1 MTDPIDLARAALDDI
16 ATAARSRDFFTLSER
31 TASLVQSVRAREADP
46 ARRLLVW
53 LRAVDS
59 AVGQLDPSLRS
70 DERVRVGD
78 RSMYRAEAMAP
89 TLNILVAPLVS
100 DASLAGGDGP
110 ARAFDAI
117 WPAFRRGFF
126 DRTREQGAELLALAI
141 DDASGAH
148 MLHALCALPESWK
161 NPRVRAVVLA
171 LAARMQDPDALRAA
185 MPTRAT
191 WSERMLLVT
200 ALEARGRHGEAL
212 EVLRAQKPNPARDA
226 AIARIVAA
234 SPAAPAR
241 SPEGNEALDE
251 ALSGARIAPSQL
263 PALAQR
269 FSMDE
274 DAILTRALAVT
285 KLESDPAW
293 LAELARRARWTDL
306 VALAKKSHPLDL
318 LDVIERAPKEVAR
331 ELSAI
336 TLERVFH
343 QRVAWVDEHKARLFV
358 GRALRATLDH
368 ADDAK
373 QRAKALAKARSLAN
387 RVAAKNTDWFTREL
401 ARELSDAVTQLDR

>member
-1 MTDPIDLARAALDDI
+1 MTDPIDLASTSLDAI
-16 ATAARSRDFFTLSER
+16 ATAARQRDFFALSER
-31 TASLVQSVRAREADP
+31 AASLVGAVRAREADP

-53 LRAVDS
+53 LRAVDC
-59 AVGQLDPSLRS
+59 AVGQLDPTLRA

-89 TLNILVAPLVS
+89 TINILVGPLVS
-100 DASLAGGDGP
+100 DAALSGGDGP
-110 ARAFDAI
+110 ARAFDAV
-117 WPAFRRGFF
+117 WPALRRGFF
-126 DRTREQGAELLALAI
+126 DRSREQGAELLALAV
-141 DDASGAH
+141 DDASAEH
-148 MLHALCALPESWK
+148 MLRAPCELPESWK

-171 LAARMQDPDALRAA
+171 IAERQRDPDALRAA
-185 MPTRAT
+185 ISSRPSWA
-191 WSERMLLVT
+191 ERMLLVT
-200 ALEARGRHGEAL
+200 ALEARGRATEAL
-212 EVLRAQKPNPARDA
+212 EYLREQKPNPARDA
-226 AIARIVAA
+226 AIARLVAA
-234 SPAAPAR
+234 APPTHDAKNHE
-241 SPEGNEALDE
+241 PLLE
-251 ALSGARIAPSQL
+251 ALSGASIAPSQL

-269 FSMDE
+269 FSTDE
-274 DAILTRALAVT
+274 DAVITCALTAT

-318 LDVIERAPKEVAR
+318 LDVIERAPPEVAR

-343 QRVAWVDEHKARLFV
+343 QRVAWIDEFKARLFV

-368 ADDAK
+368 AGDAK
-373 QRAKALAKARSLAN
+373 QRAKALAKARSLAD
-387 RVAAKNTDWFTREL
+387 RVAKKSNDWFTREL